1 MNNVEQFY
9 DKLLKE
15 IRDNTANG
23 GDLDIPDYSDKL
35 DAIESAIIANTDKI
49 QDLIDVMTPED
60 PEEPE
65 DPEGGEA

>member
-15 IRDNTANG
+15 IRDNTASG
-23 GDLDIPDYSDKL
+23 GDIDIPDYSDKL

-49 QDLIDVMTPED
+49 QDLIDVMA
-60 PEEPE
+60 PEEP
-65 DPEGGEA
+65 